1 MNFNFCNGSRS
12 PHGNEILFS
21 AQMPDFDHHSCRDR
35 LLQPD
40 LVAGRQEDPLRPPSR
55 KRRADL
61 YIAQADGGLCRVTDT
76 PTIDEYAGDWGTHA
90 LTP

>member
-35 LLQPD
+35 LRQPTWSPD
-40 LVAGRQEDPLRPPSR
+40 GKKILFA
-55 KRRADL
+55 RR
-61 YIAQADGGLCRVTDT
+61 
-76 PTIDEYAGDWGTHA
+76 
-90 LTP
+90 